1 MITLSDRYTLNAK
14 VRETQSSEVYRGYRV
29 IDGASV
35 LVKLLRSERPT
46 ALEVGRLRH
55 EYEVLTCLDMPEVVK
70 AIGLERHGHGLALVM
85 EDAGDAS
92 VDKLIRSGRLDLLRS
107 LELALAMARTLAAV
121 HRRHVI
127 HKDIKPHHFF
137 VTDGPSSLVLVDFGI
152 AARLSQKVDALSGV
166 TQLEGT
172 LAYIAPEQTGRM
184 NRSVDFRADLYS
196 LGVTLYELFTGALPF
211 DGSDPLEL
219 VHSHIARS
227 PRAPLASRPDLPPV
241 LSDVI
246 LKLLSKTVEQRY
258 QTAAGLQHDLQQIL
272 DQVKRAG
279 AAEVFGL
286 GQRDRSDE
294 LSIPEKLYGRE
305 RDLDA
310 LLESFGRAKQGRS
323 ELVLLSGQAGV
334 GKSALVEELHQHI
347 LGRAYFGAGKF
358 DSLAR
363 SVPYGPIAHACRALV
378 RSVLAEPPGV
388 LEQRRRDILD
398 AVGPNAGLLT
408 DLIPELKH
416 VVGEHP
422 PAPALGPTESQRRF
436 EHVFLSF
443 LRALAAEEHPLVLF
457 LDDLQWADASSTR
470 LLQHV
475 LTAAGARHVLVIGAY
490 RELEI
495 DAAHPLSLMLQELR
509 QAGVRRREITLAPL
523 GQPHI
528 AHLLSDTLG
537 CGAEAVGGLSA
548 ALFEKTRGNPFFLAQ
563 FLTALH
569 RDGLLRFD
577 HGDLAWRWDTARVWE
592 RLATDNVI
600 DFMVSELRR
609 LPQSSQDVLR
619 FAACVGHSFDMATLA
634 VVSQRSHSDVA
645 DHLWEALRQGFI
657 VSLDGRYRYK
667 ADAHHDAI
675 GMADGA
681 LDAAFRFSHDRV
693 QQAAYSLFGPEERD
707 AIHLRIGRLLR
718 ERGGADPGDREL
730 FAIVDHLN
738 RGASLI
744 VEPAERRGLARLN
757 LNAGRKARA
766 RAAPD
771 AAVHYLRA
779 ALDVLGETGWIEEYE
794 VVCAAHLTMAECEY
808 LTGNL
813 DSAFGLLQAV
823 ERNARSVVD
832 RVMGRNLEVLLLTNT
847 GRLDAACAK
856 GIDALRLLDVEL
868 PPLADKAA
876 LGAAIG
882 AEFGA
887 YQSAIAG
894 SEIESLATVSGM
906 SDAHGLAV
914 LDTLATSIPAAFQAV
929 PELHVLLVLKGV
941 QLLRRGTAPLAGF
954 FYAQYAI
961 VHLVITGS
969 REHAFRFGRL
979 GLELATRG
987 GSPASRGQV
996 HFLFG
1001 GFIAHW
1007 RQHISHNL
1015 EVLRSG
1021 LRLSLEMGDQ
1031 IYASYCAAFVV
1042 YYRMYAGESL
1052 PDLEN
1057 SLQAAR
1063 DLADRT
1069 GDVVNQGFCSVAQQA
1084 IRALTGRTRHPA
1096 SLESADFEESK
1107 FIASAPLPT
1116 LAMYGVVQATA
1127 EYFAGHFR
1135 DALATSDG
1143 CKLVPGF
1150 FYHAEHV
1157 LYRALTLAELTRT
1170 AAPEERAGL
1179 LARLREDAATLEAW
1193 ALSSP
1198 ANFAHRAAL
1207 AQAEIA
1213 RIERR
1218 TEGALDLYDRA
1229 IALAQEHG
1237 FVHAEA
1243 IGNELAG
1250 RFHLDE
1256 RRNRVASAYLAEAIY
1271 AYQRWGATCKVEEL
1285 KSRYAHVLRSN
1296 AALSSPPS
1304 PADETASSLP
1314 RTTSQTA
1321 SQTASQ
1327 TTGQTSSTLRSGES
1341 LDLTAAIRATE
1352 AISTELVIDRLLERL
1367 MRTLLEN
1374 AGAQRGCLILDRA
1387 GVLTLEA
1394 SMTIDPDTIK
1404 LDARALQGDSEVP
1417 ESLVRYVARTGELT
1431 VLTDAHR
1438 DMRFASDRYFIQARP
1453 KSVMCAP
1460 MLQGGKVT
1468 GVLYLENS
1476 ITAEAFSPARCG
1488 LLQFLAT
1495 QAAVSLENAML
1506 YGRLEAASQELRR
1519 ANENL
1524 EALVAERTAE
1534 LRRLVA
1540 ELWSE
1545 MDLARKIQTVLLPQQ
1560 NRLKDYDMAALMTP
1574 AESVG
1579 GDYYDVVQTG
1589 ESSWVLIGD
1598 VSGHGVTAGLTM
1610 MMVQTAI
1617 RTILTTSPRD
1627 GEPLTPAV
1635 VLSRANR
1642 AVRENLLRVSPDQY
1656 MTIVALEL
1664 GRGTVRY
1671 AGLHLD
1677 ILIHRALSNTVEL
1690 VETSG
1695 MWIGIEDDITALLRD
1710 DVIEI
1715 GAGDTMLLY
1724 TDGLT
1729 ESVTSA
1735 GGMLETQGLAER
1747 FHALAAQGMSPST
1760 IVKGLVGPMAGQQL
1774 RDDVTV
1780 MVIRYS
1786 PAEQPA
1792 AAN

>member
-1 MITLSDRYTLNAK
+1 MITLSDRYALNAK
-14 VRETQSSEVYRGYRV
+14 VRETQSSEVYRGYRI

-55 EYEVLTCLDMPEVVK
+55 EYEVLTWLDMPEVVK

-127 HKDIKPHHFF
+127 HKDIKPHHFL
-137 VTDGPSSLVLVDFGI
+137 VTKGPSSLVLVDFGI
-152 AARLSQKVDALSGV
+152 ATRLSQKVDALSGV

-184 NRSVDFRADLYS
+184 NRSVDSRADLYS

-211 DGSDPLEL
+211 DASDPLEL

-227 PRAPLASRPDLPPV
+227 PRAPVASRPDLPPV

-272 DQVKRAG
+272 DQVERSG

-286 GQRDRSDE
+286 GRRDRSDE

-310 LLESFGRAKQGRS
+310 LLESFGHAKQGRS

-388 LEQRRRDILD
+388 LEQRRREILE

-416 VVGEHP
+416 VVGEP
-422 PAPALGPTESQRRF
+422 PPVPALGPTESQRRF

-509 QAGVRRREITLAPL
+509 QAGVRRHEITLDPL

-528 AHLLSDTLG
+528 AHLLSDALG
-537 CGAEAVGGLSA
+537 CGVEAVGGLSA

-577 HGDLAWRWDTARVWE
+577 HRDLAWRWDAARVWE

-609 LPQSSQDVLR
+609 LPQSTQDVLR
-619 FAACVGHSFDMATLA
+619 FAACVGHGFDMATLA

-657 VSLDGRYRYK
+657 VSLDGKYRYS

-675 GMADGA
+675 GTVDGA

-718 ERGGADPGDREL
+718 ARGGADPGDREL
-730 FAIVDHLN
+730 FEIVDQLN
-738 RGASLI
+738 RGARLI

-779 ALDVLGETGWIEEYE
+779 ALGVLGETGWTEEYE

-813 DSAFGLLQAV
+813 DSAFGLLQVV

-847 GRLDAACAK
+847 GRLDVACAK
-856 GIDALRLLDVEL
+856 GVDALRLLDLEL
-868 PPLADKAA
+868 PPLEDKTA

-894 SEIESLATVSGM
+894 SEIESLETVSVMG
-906 SDAHGLAV
+906 DARELAV
-914 LDTLATSIPAAFQAV
+914 LHTLATSIPAAFQAI
-929 PELHVLLVLKGV
+929 PELHFLLVLKGV

-961 VHLVITGS
+961 VHLAITGS

-987 GSPASRGQV
+987 GSPASKGQV

-1001 GFIAHW
+1001 VFIAHW
-1007 RQHISHNL
+1007 RQHISHSL

-1021 LRLSLEMGDQ
+1021 LRISLEMGDQ
-1031 IYASYCAAFVV
+1031 IYASYCAAFIL

-1052 PDLEN
+1052 HDLEN
-1057 SLQAAR
+1057 SLLTAR
-1063 DLADRT
+1063 DLAERT
-1069 GDVVNQGFCSVAQQA
+1069 GDVVNQGICKVAQQA
-1084 IRALTGRTRHPA
+1084 IRALTGQTRHPA
-1096 SLESADFEESK
+1096 TLESADFEEST
-1107 FIASAPLPT
+1107 FMASTPLPT
-1116 LAMYGVVQATA
+1116 LAIYGVAKTTA
-1127 EYFAGHFR
+1127 QYLAGRFR
-1135 DALATSDG
+1135 DALATSDS

-1157 LYRALTLAELTRT
+1157 FYRALILAELTRA
-1170 AAPEERAGL
+1170 AAPEERAEL
-1179 LARLREDAATLEAW
+1179 LDRLRADAATLEAW

-1207 AQAEIA
+1207 AQAEIS

-1218 TEGALDLYDRA
+1218 SSDALDLYDHA

-1237 FVHAEA
+1237 FMHAEA

-1256 RRNRVASAYLAEAIY
+1256 RRSKVAGAYLAEAIY
-1271 AYQRWGATCKVEEL
+1271 VYQRWGGTCKVEEL
-1285 KSRYAHVLRSN
+1285 KSKYAHVLRSS
-1296 AALSSPPS
+1296 AALSSPLN
-1304 PADETASSLP
+1304 PADETTASLQ
-1314 RTTSQTA
+1314 RTTN
-1321 SQTASQ
+1321 
-1327 TTGQTSSTLRSGES
+1327 QTSSTRRSGES

-1404 LDARALQGDSEVP
+1404 LDARALEGGSEVP
-1417 ESLVRYVARTGELT
+1417 ESLVRYVARTRELT

-1468 GVLYLENS
+1468 GVVYLENS

-1560 NRLKDYDMAALMTP
+1560 SRLKDYDMAALMTP

-1589 ESSWVLIGD
+1589 GSSWVLIGD

-1610 MMVQTAI
+1610 MMVQTAV

-1627 GEPLTPAV
+1627 GEALTPAV

-1735 GGMLETQGLAER
+1735 GGMLETRGLAER
-1747 FHALAAQGMSPST
+1747 FHALAAQGMSPSA

>member
-14 VRETQSSEVYRGYRV
+14 VRETQSSEVYRGYRT

-46 ALEVGRLRH
+46 ALELARLRH
-55 EYEVLTCLDMPEVVK
+55 EYDVLTWLDTPEVVK

-92 VDKLIRSGRLDLLRS
+92 VDKLIRSGRLALPRA

-152 AARLSQKVDALSGV
+152 ATRLSQKVDALSGV

-211 DGSDPLEL
+211 DASDPLEL

-227 PRAPLASRPDLPPV
+227 PRAPVASRPDLPPV
-241 LSDVI
+241 LSDMI

-258 QTAAGLQHDLQQIL
+258 QTAAGLQHDLQRIL

-310 LLESFGRAKQGRS
+310 LLEGFGHAKQGRS

-388 LEQRRRDILD
+388 LEQRRREILE

-422 PAPALGPTESQRRF
+422 PVPALGPTESQRRF

-443 LRALAAEEHPLVLF
+443 LGALAAEEHPLVLF

-470 LLQHV
+470 LLLHV

-495 DAAHPLSLMLQELR
+495 DAAHPLSLLLQELR
-509 QAGVRRREITLAPL
+509 QAGVRRREITLGPL
-523 GQPHI
+523 GQPDI

-537 CGAEAVGGLSA
+537 CGFEAVSGLSA
-548 ALFEKTRGNPFFLAQ
+548 ALLEKTRGNPFFLAQ

-577 HGDLAWRWDTARVWE
+577 HADLAWRWDTGRVWE

-619 FAACVGHSFDMATLA
+619 FAACVGHNFDMATLA

-657 VSLDGRYRYK
+657 ASLDGKYRYR
-667 ADAHHDAI
+667 AEAHHDAT
-675 GMADGA
+675 GRVDGA
-681 LDAAFRFSHDRV
+681 LDATFRFSHDRV

-707 AIHLRIGRLLR
+707 AVHLRIGRLLR

-738 RGASLI
+738 RGARLI

-813 DSAFGLLQAV
+813 DSAFGLLQVV

-847 GRLDAACAK
+847 GRLDVACAK
-856 GIDALRLLDVEL
+856 GIDALRLLDLEL
-868 PPLADKAA
+868 PPLEDKTA

-887 YQSAIAG
+887 YQSAIAE
-894 SEIESLATVSGM
+894 SEIESLETVSVM
-906 SDAHGLAV
+906 SDARELAV
-914 LDTLATSIPAAFQAV
+914 LHTLATSIPAAFQAI
-929 PELHVLLVLKGV
+929 PELHFLLVLKGV
-941 QLLRRGTAPLAGF
+941 QLLRQGTAPLAGF

-961 VHLVITGS
+961 VHLAITGS

-987 GSPASRGQV
+987 GSPASKGQV

-1001 GFIAHW
+1001 VFIAHW
-1007 RQHISHNL
+1007 RQHISHSL

-1021 LRLSLEMGDQ
+1021 LRISLEMGDQ
-1031 IYASYCAAFVV
+1031 IYASYCAAFIL

-1052 PDLEN
+1052 HDLED
-1057 SLQAAR
+1057 SLSTAR

-1069 GDVVNQGFCSVAQQA
+1069 GDVVNQGICKVAQQA
-1084 IRALTGRTRHPA
+1084 IRALTGQTRHPA
-1096 SLESADFEESK
+1096 TLESADFDESA
-1107 FIASAPLPT
+1107 FMASAPLPT
-1116 LAMYGVVQATA
+1116 LAIYGVAKTTA
-1127 EYFAGHFR
+1127 QYLAGRFR
-1135 DALATSDG
+1135 DALATSDS

-1157 LYRALTLAELTRT
+1157 FYRALILAELTRT
-1170 AAPEERAGL
+1170 AAPKERAGL
-1179 LARLREDAATLEAW
+1179 LDRLRADAATLEAW
-1193 ALSSP
+1193 AQSSP

-1207 AQAEIA
+1207 AQAEIS

-1229 IALAQEHG
+1229 ISLAQEHG
-1237 FVHAEA
+1237 FAHAEA

-1256 RRNRVASAYLAEAIY
+1256 RRSKVAGAYLAEAIY
-1271 AYQRWGATCKVEEL
+1271 VYQRWGGTCKVEEL
-1285 KSRYAHVLRSN
+1285 KSKYAHVLRSS
-1296 AALSSPPS
+1296 AARSSPLN
-1304 PADETASSLP
+1304 PADETAASLP
-1314 RTTSQTA
+1314 RTT
-1321 SQTASQ
+1321 SQ
-1327 TTGQTSSTLRSGES
+1327 TTGQTSSTLRPGES

-1404 LDARALQGDSEVP
+1404 LDARALRGGSEVP

-1438 DMRFASDRYFIQARP
+1438 DMRFASDRYFTQARP

-1468 GVLYLENS
+1468 GVLYLENR

-1560 NRLKDYDMAALMTP
+1560 SRLKDYDMAALMTP

-1589 ESSWVLIGD
+1589 GSSWVLIGD

-1610 MMVQTAI
+1610 MMVQTAV

-1664 GRGTVRY
+1664 GRGAVRY

-1677 ILIHRALSNTVEL
+1677 ILIYRALSNTVEL

-1729 ESVTSA
+1729 ESVTPA

-1747 FHALAAQGMSPST
+1747 FQALAAQGLSPST
-1760 IVKGLVGPMAGQQL
+1760 IVKGLVGPMAGQRL

-1780 MVIRYS
+1780 MVLRYS
-1786 PAEQPA
+1786 PTERPA